1 MKKAIARAAFAFM
14 SLATISAHAQSTT
27 PAVPSAPN
35 QPQQTAPVVSPSTSV
50 MGQTHADGQQM
61 TNARSQYKPERMR
74 NAKKLMTDKKADR
87 QEMKMQK
94 KADKAG
100 SM

>member
-1 MKKAIARAAFAFM
+1 
-14 SLATISAHAQSTT
+14 
-27 PAVPSAPN
+27 
-35 QPQQTAPVVSPSTSV
+35 
-50 MGQTHADGQQM
+50 MGQTRADGQQM

-94 KADKAG
+94 KADRAG